1 MPYIIE
7 KIMLFENEQLQH
19 CDLVVKNNV
28 IYSRDISVRQMKFIR
43 LNMDKHIIMA
53 TESVFGNLEQWR
65 AEGIEYAKR
74 MVLLGATTI
83 IFPVDVQSNRQLKAN
98 FQKVRE
104 ELASFPLDYVLAIR
118 IPFSSLK
125 PKLIRMC
132 RLLHIPVCVVMM
144 NGQENF
150 HAIMWKEINEAVFP
164 YKLVLV
170 PQCDEQLPLSEWNR
184 YMNGGLLSFHN
195 KSLIE
200 ATRLRK
206 SFLKKIGIYP
216 HKGILRSGGDV
227 TYNVLK
233 ECNKE
238 YLMKE
243 DLVYYDKIEYTVFKN
258 NVIRVGQEVVFTKN
272 AGEELVIKVPG
283 FFCDTV

>member
-7 KIMLFENEQLQH
+7 KIMLYENEQIKH
-19 CDLVVKNNV
+19 CNLVVKNNV

-43 LNMDKHIIMA
+43 LNMDKHIIIA

-65 AEGIEYAKR
+65 REGLEYAKK
-74 MVLLGATTI
+74 MVLIGATTI
-83 IFPVDVQSNRQLKAN
+83 IFPVDVKSEWQLKAT
-98 FQKVRE
+98 FQKARE

-118 IPFSSLK
+118 IPFSSLN
-125 PKLIRMC
+125 PKLIRLC
-132 RLLHIPVCVVMM
+132 RLLHIPICVVMM

-150 HAIMWKEINEAVFP
+150 RSIMWKEIREAVFP
-164 YKLVLV
+164 YKLVFI
-170 PQCDEQLPLSEWNR
+170 PQCNGQKLIEWNQF
-184 YMNGGLLSFHN
+184 MNNEWLSFHD

-200 ATRLRK
+200 ATGINK

-227 TYNVLK
+227 TYNVLQ
-233 ECNKE
+233 ESDKE
-238 YLMKE
+238 YLMNE
-243 DLVYYDKIEYTVFKN
+243 DLMYYDKIEYTVFKN
-258 NVIRVGQEVVFTKN
+258 NVIRVGKEVAFTKN

-283 FFCDTV
+283 FFL

>member
-7 KIMLFENEQLQH
+7 KIMLYENEQIKH

-43 LNMDKHIIMA
+43 LNMDKHIIIA

-65 AEGIEYAKR
+65 REGLEYAKK
-74 MVLLGATTI
+74 MVLIGATTI
-83 IFPVDVQSNRQLKAN
+83 IFPVDVKSERQLKAT

-118 IPFSSLK
+118 IPFSSLN
-125 PKLIRMC
+125 PKLIRLC
-132 RLLHIPVCVVMM
+132 RLLHIPICVVMM

-150 HAIMWKEINEAVFP
+150 RSIMWKEIREAVFP
-164 YKLVLV
+164 YKLVFI
-170 PQCDEQLPLSEWNR
+170 PQCDGQNLIEWNQF
-184 YMNGGLLSFHN
+184 MNNEWLSFHD

-200 ATRLRK
+200 ATGISK

-227 TYNVLK
+227 TYNVLQ
-233 ECNKE
+233 ESDKE
-238 YLMKE
+238 YLMNE
-243 DLVYYDKIEYTVFKN
+243 DLIYYDKIEYTVFKN
-258 NVIRVGQEVVFTKN
+258 NVIRVGKEVVFTKN

-283 FFCDTV
+283 FFL